1 MSWSSCRPDVAPRV
15 GSSRVSVI
23 SEVVHTVLYDIVEVV
38 EWRLTVLVSYGLSM
52 QWRVLSSSSSSQD
65 VGRGRECLSNVGEGV

>member
-23 SEVVHTVLYDIVEVV
+23 SEVVHTVLYDIPGDFERRFTVV
-38 EWRLTVLVSYGLSM
+38 VSYGLSM
-52 QWRVLSSSSSSQD
+52 QWRGLSSSSQD
-65 VGRGRECLSNVGEGV
+65 VERGRE